1 MNLLRVCSRIELPL
15 QKRIY
20 PVQMSKKKITIAI
33 LDMYNGVPNQGMRC
47 IIDIISR
54 FEPVV
59 AYKIFDVRVK
69 CELPPIDQFDIYIST
84 GGPGN
89 PLIGD
94 GSWDVKY
101 YAFIDALNKWNTEND
116 LKKHVLFICHS
127 FQMACKHFGLAEIT
141 KRNDTSFGVMT
152 MHKTKEGLNDPLFDG
167 LADPFYAID
176 SRDYQVVQPKLSVFK
191 KKGATIISL
200 EKIRDHV
207 QYERAIMAVRF
218 TDYFVGTQFHPE
230 ADPISF
236 ITHLR
241 NKEAK
246 EKIRKMKGKR
256 KFRNMLEDLLD
267 DDKIYRTN
275 ETMIPNFLKAAISDL
290 SKCSKTMCN

>member
-1 MNLLRVCSRIELPL
+1 
-15 QKRIY
+15 
-20 PVQMSKKKITIAI
+20 MSNKIIKIAL
-33 LDMYNGVPNQGMRC
+33 LDMYNGEPNQGMRC
-47 IIDIISR
+47 IIDVVNR
-54 FEPVV
+54 FSPVV
-59 AYKIFDVRVK
+59 SFEIFDVRVK
-69 CELPPIDQFDIYIST
+69 CELPDKNKFDIYIST

-89 PLIGD
+89 PLSGD
-94 GSWDVKY
+94 GNWDVKY
-101 YAFIDALNKWNTEND
+101 YEFIDSLNKWNTENSI
-116 LKKHVLFICHS
+116 KKHVLFICHS
-127 FQMACKHFGLAEIT
+127 FQMACLHFGLATVT

-152 MHKTKEGLNDPLFDG
+152 IHKTKEGLVDPLFEG
-167 LADPFYAID
+167 LGDPFYAID
-176 SRDYQVVQPKLSVFK
+176 SRDYQVVQPKLSIFA
-191 KKGATIISL
+191 KKGAKIISL

-236 ITHLR
+236 VSHLR

-246 EKIRKMKGKR
+246 EKIKNMKGKK

-275 ETMIPNFLKAAISDL
+275 ETLIPNFLRIAINDL
-290 SKCSKTMCN
+290 LKTKKTLSN

>member
-1 MNLLRVCSRIELPL
+1 
-15 QKRIY
+15 
-20 PVQMSKKKITIAI
+20 
-33 LDMYNGVPNQGMRC
+33 MYDGEPNQGMRC
-47 IIDIISR
+47 IIDIINR
-54 FEPVV
+54 FNHIVSF
-59 AYKIFDVRVK
+59 KIFDIRRK
-69 CELPPIDQFDIYIST
+69 AEFPEINDFDIYIST

-89 PLIGD
+89 PLTGD
-94 GSWDVKY
+94 GVWDEY
-101 YAFIDALNKWNTEND
+101 YYQFIDSLVKWNSENEI
-116 LKKHVLFICHS
+116 KKHVLFICHS

-152 MHKTKEGLNDPLFDG
+152 IHKTKEGLDDPLFEG
-167 LADPFYAID
+167 LSDPFYAID
-176 SRDYQVVQPKLSVFK
+176 SRDYQVVQPKLSVFA
-191 KKGATIISL
+191 KKGAKIISL
-200 EKIRDHV
+200 EKIRDYV

-230 ADPISF
+230 ADPVSF

-246 EKIRKMKGKR
+246 NKIRAMKGKK

-275 ETMIPNFLKAAISDL
+275 ETLIPNFLRIAINDL
-290 SKCSKTMCN
+290 IKTKKIMSN

>member
-1 MNLLRVCSRIELPL
+1 
-15 QKRIY
+15 
-20 PVQMSKKKITIAI
+20 MSNKIIKIAV
-33 LDMYNGVPNQGMRC
+33 LDMYNGIPNQGMRC
-47 IIDIISR
+47 IIDVINR
-54 FEPVV
+54 FSPVV
-59 AYKIFDVRVK
+59 SFEIFDVRLK
-69 CELPPIDQFDIYIST
+69 CKLPDIKKFDIYIST

-89 PLIGD
+89 PMVGN
-94 GSWDVKY
+94 GEWDKKY
-101 YAFIDALNKWNTEND
+101 YGFIDSLTKWNNENAV
-116 LKKHVLFICHS
+116 KKHVLFICHS
-127 FQMACKHFGLAEIT
+127 FQMACLHFGLATVT

-152 MHKTKEGLNDPLFDG
+152 IHKTKEGKTDPLFEG
-167 LADPFYAID
+167 LLDPFYGID
-176 SRDYQVVQPKLSVFK
+176 SRDYQVIQPKLSVFT
-191 KKGATIISL
+191 KKGAKIISL

-236 ITHLR
+236 VSHLR

-246 EKIRKMKGKR
+246 EKIKNMKGKK

-275 ETMIPNFLKAAISDL
+275 ETLIPNFLRIAINDL
-290 SKCSKTMCN
+290 MKTKKMLSN

>member
-1 MNLLRVCSRIELPL
+1 MPN
-15 QKRIY
+15 
-20 PVQMSKKKITIAI
+20 KIIKIAL
-33 LDMYNGVPNQGMRC
+33 LDMYNGEPNQGMRC
-47 IIDIISR
+47 IIDIVNR
-54 FEPVV
+54 FNPVV
-59 AYKIFDVRVK
+59 SFEIFDVRGK
-69 CELPPIDQFDIYIST
+69 CQLPEIKKFDIYIST

-89 PLIGD
+89 PLVGD
-94 GSWDVKY
+94 GDWDVKY
-101 YAFIDALNKWNTEND
+101 YEFIDSLTKWNTENAV
-116 LKKHVLFICHS
+116 KKHVLFICHS
-127 FQMACKHFGLAEIT
+127 FQMACLHFGLATIT

-152 MHKTKEGLNDPLFDG
+152 MHKTKDGQTDPLFEG

-176 SRDYQVVQPKLSVFK
+176 SRDYQVVQPKLSVFV
-191 KKGATIISL
+191 KKGAKIISL

-236 ITHLR
+236 VSHLR
-241 NKEAK
+241 NKDAK
-246 EKIRKMKGKR
+246 EKIKEMKGKK

-275 ETMIPNFLKAAISDL
+275 ETLIPNFLRTAINDL
-290 SKCSKTMCN
+290 MKTKKMLSN

>member
-1 MNLLRVCSRIELPL
+1 
-15 QKRIY
+15 
-20 PVQMSKKKITIAI
+20 MSNKIIKIAL
-33 LDMYNGVPNQGMRC
+33 LDMYNGEPNQGMRC
-47 IIDIISR
+47 IIDVVNR
-54 FEPVV
+54 FSPVV
-59 AYKIFDVRVK
+59 SFEIFDVRVK
-69 CELPPIDQFDIYIST
+69 CELPDKNKFDIYIST

-94 GSWDVKY
+94 GNWDVKY
-101 YAFIDALNKWNTEND
+101 YEFIDSLNKWNTENSI
-116 LKKHVLFICHS
+116 KKHVLFICHS
-127 FQMACKHFGLAEIT
+127 FQMACLHFGLATVT

-152 MHKTKEGLNDPLFDG
+152 IHKTKEGLVDPLFEG

-176 SRDYQVVQPKLSVFK
+176 SRDYQVVQPKLSIFA
-191 KKGATIISL
+191 KKGAKIISL
-200 EKIRDHV
+200 EKIRDHI

-236 ITHLR
+236 VSHLR

-246 EKIRKMKGKR
+246 EKIKNMKGKK

-275 ETMIPNFLKAAISDL
+275 ETLIPNFLRIAINDL
-290 SKCSKTMCN
+290 LKTKKTLSN

>member
-1 MNLLRVCSRIELPL
+1 
-15 QKRIY
+15 
-20 PVQMSKKKITIAI
+20 MSEQTIKIAI
-33 LDMYNGVPNQGMRC
+33 LDMYDGEPNQGMRC
-47 IIDIISR
+47 IIDIINR
-54 FEPVV
+54 FNRIVSF
-59 AYKIFDVRVK
+59 KIFDVRRK
-69 CELPPIDQFDIYIST
+69 SELPIIKEYDIYIST

-94 GSWDVKY
+94 GNWDKKY
-101 YAFIDALNKWNTEND
+101 YAFIDELMAWNKDNEV
-116 LKKHVLFICHS
+116 KKHVLFICHS

-152 MHKTKEGLNDPLFDG
+152 IHKTKEGIKDPLFEG
-167 LADPFYAID
+167 LADPFYGID
-176 SRDYQVVQPKLSVFK
+176 SRDYQVVQPKLSVFA
-191 KKGATIISL
+191 KKGAKIISL

-236 ITHLR
+236 IANLR
-241 NKEAK
+241 NAATK
-246 EKIRKMKGKR
+246 EKIKKMKGKR

-267 DDKIYRTN
+267 DEKIYKTN
-275 ETMIPNFLKAAISDL
+275 ETLIPNFLRIAINDL
-290 SKCSKTMCN
+290 LKTKKILSN